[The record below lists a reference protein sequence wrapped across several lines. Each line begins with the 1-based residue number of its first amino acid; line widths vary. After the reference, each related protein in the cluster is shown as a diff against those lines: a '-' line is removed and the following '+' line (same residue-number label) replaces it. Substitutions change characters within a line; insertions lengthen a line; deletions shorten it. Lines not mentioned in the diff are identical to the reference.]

1 MAVWRRSQQACSFE
15 GSGHLGPHDRARVQ
29 LESARLG
36 TPARA
41 VLAKLS
47 TVTPHSSNRTT
58 SLLMLAIPLGG
69 KNVPPASRKIGPNI
83 TTHATYQ
90 QKKHAA
96 QLCGSSENMQPHLL
110 YTALRANNTL
120 QTIILRRSARQT
132 LRRPEKKHTE
142 LSATSTEL
150 RQVSTWGETISRRPC
165 ESCNESFSESR
176 TESYGGPIW
185 SLQGFQG
192 TPGVFQVR
200 LRQRDSQQNPR

>member
-1 MAVWRRSQQACSFE
+1 MFGQIAPLRCLFPSGEKIYRLHLGKLDQTSQRTPHTNKKKRRS
-15 GSGHLGPHDRARVQ
+15 
-29 LESARLG
+29 
-36 TPARA
+36 
-41 VLAKLS
+41 
-47 TVTPHSSNRTT
+47 TVVRRKTCNRTCYT
-58 SLLMLAIPLGG
+58 RRSAP
-69 KNVPPASRKIGPNI
+69 
-83 TTHATYQ
+83 TTHSAN
-90 QKKHAA
+90 HNFA
-96 QLCGSSENMQPHLL
+96 
-110 YTALRANNTL
+110 ALRAAN
-120 QTIILRRSARQT
+120 

-176 TESYGGPIW
+176 TESYGGPTW